1 MILAYDFGTGGI
13 KASLFDAEGKVLAS
27 GFDAYETFYP
37 ASGFHEQAPEY
48 WWRATVKATRLLVAE
63 LTPGQRAGIRAIGIS
78 GHSLGVVPLDAEGR
92 LLRARVPIWSDS
104 RADAE
109 AREFFEC
116 LLRNRDDC
124 APGCR
129 VDGHLSE
136 PNTGDAIVPIASK
149 ARDLWYETT
158 GCGFPPGLY
167 SVFKLMW
174 FKKHE
179 PEWFN
184 RVDVI
189 LGTKD
194 YVNYRLTGVKATDNS
209 YASGSGVYDLRKRV
223 YSPAFIAASGL
234 PASIFPRIVPST
246 QVLGTLTSEATAE
259 LGLPETVQV
268 VAGGVDNSCMAL
280 GAGAYREGRAY
291 ASLGSSAWIAV
302 SSSCPLIDE
311 RTRPYVFDH
320 VVPGQYA
327 SALAIFSAGTSH
339 TWLRDILGLDY
350 AEMDKLAV
358 EAGIGAHGLFFNP
371 SLAGGS
377 SLDRSPSIRGGF
389 ANLSLGHTRGD
400 LVRAVM
406 EGVAFGLKGAF
417 DALAEQVP
425 LAPPLALVGG
435 GAKTHLWR
443 QIYADVFGLAV
454 ARNPIGQQCA
464 ALGAAALAA
473 VGTGIWRDFSPVDA
487 AARAAGTASVET
499 PDPDTVRTYAAAYR
513 RFCALADHLAD
524 WSQEH

>member
-37 ASGFHEQAPEY
+37 ASGFHEQAPED

-109 AREFFEC
+109 AREFF
-116 LLRNRDDC
+116 
-124 APGCR
+124 G
-129 VDGHLSE
+129 
-136 PNTGDAIVPIASK
+136 AIPEKS
-149 ARDLWYETT
+149 WYEAT

-234 PASIFPRIVPST
+234 SASIFPRIVPST
-246 QVLGTLTSEATAE
+246 QVLGTLTPAAAAE

-291 ASLGSSAWIAV
+291 NSLGSSSWIAV
-302 SSSCPLIDE
+302 SSAEPVIDAA
-311 RTRPYVFDH
+311 TRPYVFDH

-350 AEMDKLAV
+350 AEMDRLA
-358 EAGIGAHGLFFNP
+358 EAAGRGAHGLFFNP
-371 SLAGGS
+371 TLAGGS
-377 SLDRSPSIRGGF
+377 SLDVTPKMRGAF
-389 ANLSLGHTRGD
+389 ANLDLRHTRGD
-400 LVRAVM
+400 LVRATM
-406 EGVAFGLKGAF
+406 EGVAFGLRTAL
-417 DALAEQVP
+417 DALRRLVP
-425 LAPPLALVGG
+425 VEEPLILVGG
-435 GAKTHLWR
+435 GAKAPLGR
-443 QIYADVFGLAV
+443 QIYADVYGLRV
-454 ARNPIGQQCA
+454 VRTTIGQQAA
-464 ALGAAALAA
+464 ALGAAVVAG
-473 VGTGIWRDFSPVDA
+473 VGCGLWEDFSIVDRLTRTTDEHAPDA
-487 AARAAGTASVET
+487 AARAEYGMLYERYASLTKHLGEW
-499 PDPDTVRTYAAAYR
+499 
-513 RFCALADHLAD
+513 ADA
-524 WSQEH
+524 

>member
-37 ASGFHEQAPEY
+37 ASGFHEQAPED

-63 LTPGQRAGIRAIGIS
+63 LTPGQRSGIRAIGIS

-109 AREFFEC
+109 AREFF
-116 LLRNRDDC
+116 
-124 APGCR
+124 G
-129 VDGHLSE
+129 
-136 PNTGDAIVPIASK
+136 AIPEKS
-149 ARDLWYETT
+149 WYEAT

-246 QVLGTLTSEATAE
+246 QVLGTLTPAAAAE

-291 ASLGSSAWIAV
+291 NSLGSSAWIAV

-311 RTRPYVFDH
+311 RMRPYVFDH

-350 AEMDKLAV
+350 AEMDRLA
-358 EAGIGAHGLFFNP
+358 EAAGRGAHGLFFNP
-371 SLAGGS
+371 TLAGGS
-377 SLDRSPSIRGGF
+377 SLDVTPKMRGAF
-389 ANLSLGHTRGD
+389 ANLDLRHTRGD
-400 LVRAVM
+400 LVRATM
-406 EGVAFGLKGAF
+406 EGIAFGLRTAL
-417 DALAEQVP
+417 DALRRLVP
-425 LAPPLALVGG
+425 IEEPLILVGG
-435 GAKTHLWR
+435 GAKAPLGR
-443 QIYADVFGLAV
+443 QIYADVYGLRV
-454 ARNPIGQQCA
+454 VRTTIGQQAA
-464 ALGAAALAA
+464 ALGAAVVAG
-473 VGTGIWRDFSPVDA
+473 VGCGLWNDFSIIEHLSRTLDENIP
-487 AARAAGTASVET
+487 ARTAQSDYEVLYT
-499 PDPDTVRTYAAAYR
+499 RYR
-513 RFCALADHLAD
+513 SLMLHLGE
-524 WSQEH
+524 WSQQVC